1 MKWKFSN
8 ALSSFEEFR
17 TDWDAINR
25 ARDNHILLDSRF
37 VSPLL
42 RHFGDE
48 NVKLAV
54 QRENSTHAMAL
65 LVKQG
70 MGSWS
75 TFQPSQSPLGLI
87 MFGFKDDQHE
97 GLFDLMRAVPG
108 YPLVFGV
115 LQQDPLYS
123 SFPPASNHSKVEILH
138 YIDIPRLQISGTF
151 EEYWDQR
158 SKNLKHNLE
167 RQSRRIKEQGRR
179 VELIA
184 ESNPS
189 RVAEC
194 IREYGRLESA
204 GWKAKGGTAVAE
216 DNAQGKFYREVLE
229 DFCSTREAVVF
240 QLLLDGKIV
249 ASDLCLIRNGML
261 VVLKTAYDETVEK
274 LSPALLMRR
283 AILNEVYG
291 ARNVQVIEF
300 YGKVRSWH
308 TQWTAETRN
317 MFHLNLFRSASIA
330 RTRKIFERW
339 R

>member
-25 ARDNHILLDSRF
+25 SRDNHILLDSRF

-42 RHFGDE
+42 KHFGDE

-115 LQQDPLYS
+115 LQQDPL
-123 SFPPASNHSKVEILH
+123 
-138 YIDIPRLQISGTF
+138 
-151 EEYWDQR
+151 
-158 SKNLKHNLE
+158 
-167 RQSRRIKEQGRR
+167 
-179 VELIA
+179 
-184 ESNPS
+184 
-189 RVAEC
+189 
-194 IREYGRLESA
+194 
-204 GWKAKGGTAVAE
+204 
-216 DNAQGKFYREVLE
+216 
-229 DFCSTREAVVF
+229 
-240 QLLLDGKIV
+240 
-249 ASDLCLIRNGML
+249 
-261 VVLKTAYDETVEK
+261 
-274 LSPALLMRR
+274 
-283 AILNEVYG
+283 
-291 ARNVQVIEF
+291 
-300 YGKVRSWH
+300 
-308 TQWTAETRN
+308 
-317 MFHLNLFRSASIA
+317 
-330 RTRKIFERW
+330 
-339 R
+339 